1 MNKQTIKR
9 AIKYVGKYKGLIAI
23 SILLSLISVLLS
35 LYVPIL
41 IGNAIDFVLGK
52 GNVDLQS
59 VLSNIGLAIVVT
71 IIVAILQWI
80 YGMINNRVTYG
91 VAKDVREA
99 AFNKIQ
105 QLPLKYLD

>member
-9 AIKYVGKYKGLIAI
+9 AIQYIGKYKGFITI

-41 IGNAIDFVLGK
+41 IGNAIDFVIGK
-52 GNVDLQS
+52 DNVDLRS

-71 IIVAILQWI
+71 IIVALLQWI
-80 YGMINNRVTYG
+80 YS
-91 VAKDVREA
+91 
-99 AFNKIQ
+99 F
-105 QLPLKYLD
+105 LLH